1 MRYSDR
7 EVIMAVIN
15 SVLGPLDT
23 ENLGFTLSHE
33 HILTTSA
40 GIQQVFPELIQRD
53 RLVERA
59 VETFTKIKSEGVDT
73 IVDVSTLDLGR
84 DIRLIEEVSKRSG
97 VNVICAT
104 GTWRDIPRVFW
115 TASPDI
121 IADLYIREIEVGI
134 EGTGIKPGIIKV
146 ANDMGGVTPEG
157 EIILRAASRAS
168 KATKTPISTHTWAP
182 ERVGEQQISI
192 FEDEGVDP
200 NTVYVG

>member
-1 MRYSDR
+1 
-7 EVIMAVIN
+7 MATIN

-23 ENLGFTLSHE
+23 GNLGFTLSHE

-59 VETFTKIKSEGVDT
+59 VETFIKIKSQGVDT

-104 GTWRDIPRVFW
+104 GT
-115 TASPDI
+115 
-121 IADLYIREIEVGI
+121 
-134 EGTGIKPGIIKV
+134 
-146 ANDMGGVTPEG
+146 
-157 EIILRAASRAS
+157 
-168 KATKTPISTHTWAP
+168 
-182 ERVGEQQISI
+182 
-192 FEDEGVDP
+192 
-200 NTVYVG
+200 